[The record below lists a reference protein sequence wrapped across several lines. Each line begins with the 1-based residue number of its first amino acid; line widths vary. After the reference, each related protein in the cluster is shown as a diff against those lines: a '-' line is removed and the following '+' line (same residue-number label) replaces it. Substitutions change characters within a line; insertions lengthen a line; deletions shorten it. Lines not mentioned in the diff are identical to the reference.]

1 MALSHIANIQI
12 FLLLYY
18 ASHIMSS
25 KMNVRMTAKKV
36 HLLKTIPQTQTQTIP
51 LTQGTKL

>member
-1 MALSHIANIQI
+1 MALSHIANIQV

-36 HLLKTIPQTQTQTIP
+36 HLLKTIPQA
-51 LTQGTKL
+51 L